1 MTAGPKPLLM
11 AAATA
16 LAAVGASLI
25 LAGCGSNQEDRT
37 ILFGFNDDSFR
48 ARLLTADQNARLV
61 ARAGA
66 NVQRVTFDWRYAEP
80 AKDHYDF
87 AAYDEIYRAMT
98 ARGVRPLFILMFAPE
113 WTWKGDYPC
122 TQFGQD
128 CRFPPG
134 HRHDSEWSQIAGLL
148 ARRYPK
154 AAGIEIWNEPNLA
167 SFWGPKPD
175 AARYTTLLR
184 LAHRAVKRANPE
196 MQVIGGSLNNV
207 RTAAGGDAPLGD
219 FARAMYERGAK
230 GAMDALSV
238 HPYPLSAT
246 DLSLMVRN
254 LDEIR
259 SVKEAAGDTETPLWV
274 TEIGLS
280 TTGPP
285 EQGGALSEDSQAKGL
300 AAIYDRLADMGD
312 VDAVIVHTLL
322 DRAGDA
328 ASVESGYGVL
338 RTGLEP
344 KPAYCALAAKR
355 DRDPGCES

>member
-1 MTAGPKPLLM
+1 MTAAPRRV
-11 AAATA
+11 
-16 LAAVGASLI
+16 LAAVVAAFT
-25 LAGCGSNQEDRT
+25 LAGTAATLTGCGSDDADRE

-66 NVQRVTFDWRYAEP
+66 NVQRLTFDWRYAEP
-80 AKDHYDF
+80 ARDRYDF

-128 CRFPPG
+128 CRFPPSP
-134 HRHDSEWSQIAGLL
+134 RHDRQWSEIAGLL

-184 LAHRAVKRANPE
+184 LAYRAIKRANPD
-196 MQVIGGSLNNV
+196 MRVIGGSLNNV
-207 RTAAGGDAPLGD
+207 RTAAGGDVPLGD

-246 DLSLMVRN
+246 DLTLMVRN
-254 LDEIR
+254 LDEVR
-259 SVKEAAGDTETPLWV
+259 SIKDTAGDEETPLWV

-280 TTGPP
+280 TTGAR
-285 EQGGALSEDSQAKGL
+285 EQGGALSEEKQAEGL
-300 AAIYDRLADMGD
+300 ASLYDRLAGMGD

-322 DRAGDA
+322 DRAGDPA
-328 ASVESGYGVL
+328 NVEAGYGVVGTDL
-338 RTGLEP
+338 RP
-344 KPAYCALAAKR
+344 KPAFCALAGKR
-355 DRDPGCES
+355 DREPRC